1 MNNKTWAAAFLFA
14 AVAMSACAVEGEAGM
29 IKNSSGDV
37 SIVRSGTRIPGAVGT
52 PVSAADKVRT
62 GADGSVGMTLRDST
76 LLSAGPNSLIV
87 LDKFVFD
94 STTNAGTLS
103 VSVKKG
109 TLAVATGKI
118 AKETPESIDFR
129 TSTAVIGVRGTEFV
143 IDAGAGNDD

>member
-52 PVSAADKVRT
+52 PVFAADKVRT

-76 LLSAGPNSLIV
+76 LPPSRPS
-87 LDKFVFD
+87 
-94 STTNAGTLS
+94 
-103 VSVKKG
+103 
-109 TLAVATGKI
+109 
-118 AKETPESIDFR
+118 PWPR
-129 TSTAVIGVRGTEFV
+129 TSAAAMAASPSGFSVPSS
-143 IDAGAGNDD
+143 